1 MVASRTFDSILQ
13 QIQSSNL
20 NFQLQI
26 SPFAAN
32 ISLMR
37 SPVKDRTGTPILQPK
52 LPSQSPSETVAEIA
66 VLASKNIQLEK
77 DLNSLRLVH
86 EGAIED
92 CEAAYNKIRLL
103 ESNPIVKTEDNK
115 KLKMELSKKDE
126 LLNDLSS
133 KLSQVSVDNEHLKM
147 KLDKQSSEIQ
157 NLQKSSKEISNKLN
171 KELVS
176 TKVKFQAEKE
186 EILKQHKAE
195 VKSWRQELGEVTTE
209 KIKLEEELESQ
220 ENLAK
225 PSSVS
230 DVDPK
235 STLTTVVSQ
244 SSKSQETVCSI
255 CAADILD
262 YTPEYF
268 MGKAFNPACED
279 CKDNS
284 WSKDV
289 GNPSETET
297 SISVDDQTKTP
308 PVPKPPFTRRG
319 FNFQPASDTS
329 SSHSLDC
336 SHTHQCI
343 TRQPFPPPLSALRP
357 LKNLS
362 SMYHM
367 KTMARELVVPAPLH
381 VDRI

>member
-1 MVASRTFDSILQ
+1 MEWRIDGGNTCIVLMDRSMNKFKTSDFNPTMVASRTFDSILQ

-32 ISLMR
+32 ISLKR

-77 DLNSLRLVH
+77 DLNSLGLVH

-115 KLKMELSKKDE
+115 KQKMELSKKDE

-133 KLSQVSVDNEHLKM
+133 KLSQVSVENEHLKM

-195 VKSWRQELGEVTTE
+195 VKSWRQELGEV
-209 KIKLEEELESQ
+209 K
-220 ENLAK
+220 
-225 PSSVS
+225 
-230 DVDPK
+230 
-235 STLTTVVSQ
+235 
-244 SSKSQETVCSI
+244 
-255 CAADILD
+255 
-262 YTPEYF
+262 
-268 MGKAFNPACED
+268 
-279 CKDNS
+279 
-284 WSKDV
+284 
-289 GNPSETET
+289 
-297 SISVDDQTKTP
+297 
-308 PVPKPPFTRRG
+308 
-319 FNFQPASDTS
+319 
-329 SSHSLDC
+329 
-336 SHTHQCI
+336 
-343 TRQPFPPPLSALRP
+343 
-357 LKNLS
+357 KNLNPRRTWQNQAQFQ
-362 SMYHM
+362 ML
-367 KTMARELVVPAPLH
+367 TQRAL
-381 VDRI
+381 

>member
-1 MVASRTFDSILQ
+1 M
-13 QIQSSNL
+13 
-20 NFQLQI
+20 
-26 SPFAAN
+26 
-32 ISLMR
+32 
-37 SPVKDRTGTPILQPK
+37 
-52 LPSQSPSETVAEIA
+52 
-66 VLASKNIQLEK
+66 
-77 DLNSLRLVH
+77 
-86 EGAIED
+86 
-92 CEAAYNKIRLL
+92 
-103 ESNPIVKTEDNK
+103 
-115 KLKMELSKKDE
+115 KMELSKRDE
-126 LLNDLSS
+126 LLNNLS
-133 KLSQVSVDNEHLKM
+133 LNFSQVSDENEHLKI
-147 KLDKQSSEIQ
+147 KLDNQHSEIQ
-157 NLQKSSKEISNKLN
+157 NLSKKSTEISNKLN

-176 TKVKFQAEKE
+176 TKIKFQAEKE

-195 VKSWRQELGEVTTE
+195 VKSWRQELGEVTTA
-209 KIKLEEELESQ
+209 KIKLEEKLESH
-220 ENLAK
+220 ENSAK
-225 PSSVS
+225 LSSVY

-235 STLTTVVSQ
+235 STLSPVQ
-244 SSKSQETVCSI
+244 SSKPKETVCSI
-255 CAADILD
+255 CAADILN

-268 MGKAFNPACED
+268 MGEAFNPACED

-336 SHTHQCI
+336 SHTQQCI

-367 KTMARELVVPAPLH
+367 KTMAGELDWGSTCPYCKIRKIWL
-381 VDRI
+381 